1 MIQKSIK
8 DALTLGGSDGLL
20 AQQIREICVPIL
32 TQKMRSLD
40 STINQS
46 VLPRVEAQIANLF
59 QALIANGEIQNVQN
73 KADQFNEQA
82 VKQIVVKEFREAM
95 SAQIVPAI
103 EQALKKLL
111 ANLEK
116 PVSQINLAL
125 CEKLSVEEDRNENMV
140 NYY

>member
-95 SAQIVPAI
+95 STQIVPAI
-103 EQALKKLL
+103 E
-111 ANLEK
+111 
-116 PVSQINLAL
+116 
-125 CEKLSVEEDRNENMV
+125 
-140 NYY
+140 

>member
-8 DALTLGGSDGLL
+8 DALALGGSDGLL

-46 VLPRVEAQIANLF
+46 VLPRVEAQIASLF
-59 QALIANGEIQNVQN
+59 QALIANGEAQNGQN

-82 VKQIVVKEFREAM
+82 IKQIIVKEFREAM
-95 SAQIVPAI
+95 STQIVPAI
-103 EQALKKLL
+103 E
-111 ANLEK
+111 
-116 PVSQINLAL
+116 
-125 CEKLSVEEDRNENMV
+125 
-140 NYY
+140 

>member
-1 MIQKSIK
+1 MS
-8 DALTLGGSDGLL
+8 LGGSEGLL

-46 VLPRVEAQIANLF
+46 VLPRVEAQITNLF
-59 QALIANGEIQNVQN
+59 EALIANGEIQN

-103 EQALKKLL
+103 EQALRKML
-111 ANLEK
+111 ADLEM
-116 PVSQINLAL
+116 PVSQINKAL
-125 CEKLSVEEDRNENMV
+125 CEKLSVEEDRNENMI

>member
-1 MIQKSIK
+1 M
-8 DALTLGGSDGLL
+8 
-20 AQQIREICVPIL
+20 PIL

-59 QALIANGEIQNVQN
+59 QTLIANGEIQNVQN

-95 SAQIVPAI
+95 STQIVPAI

-111 ANLEK
+111 TNLEK

>member
-1 MIQKSIK
+1 MS
-8 DALTLGGSDGLL
+8 LGGSEGLL

-46 VLPRVEAQIANLF
+46 VLPRVEAQITNLF
-59 QALIANGEIQNVQN
+59 EALLANGEIQN

-95 SAQIVPAI
+95 STQIVPAI
-103 EQALKKLL
+103 EQALRKML
-111 ANLEK
+111 ADLEM
-116 PVSQINLAL
+116 PVSQINKAL
-125 CEKLSVEEDRNENMV
+125 CEKLSVEEDRNENMI